1 MAIYQTS
8 KQLTKFGLV
17 GMTAVMVDLF
27 VYYLLSQFID
37 VNISK
42 ALSFAS
48 GTFVTYNLN
57 KFWTWR
63 QTDKNNTRLF
73 LFLILYAMSLLINV
87 GVNSLALQY
96 LPKSEIIIS
105 LRDLGNELNQLFAM
119 KTDKFVAFFIATAV
133 SSVFNFLGQKYWVF
147 KESEEKQEEQNV
159 EKEPDGSK
167 AESSDEIT
175 HKDDAGS
182 HHRSQ
187 LDEDRSRY

>member
-17 GMTAVMVDLF
+17 GITAVMVDLF

-37 VNISK
+37 VNLSK

-63 QTDKNNTRLF
+63 QTDKNTTRLF
-73 LFLILYAMSLLINV
+73 LFLVLYAMSLLINV

-105 LRDLGNELNQLFAM
+105 LRDLGNEVSPLFAM

-147 KESEEKQEEQNV
+147 KESTEKAKEEEEDKPNTMKGQEAPE
-159 EKEPDGSK
+159 
-167 AESSDEIT
+167 EIN
-175 HKDDAGS
+175 HKDDS
-182 HHRSQ
+182 EQRHRSQ
-187 LDEDRSRY
+187 LDEDRNQY

>member
-17 GMTAVMVDLF
+17 GITAVIVDLF

-48 GTFVTYNLN
+48 GTVVTYNLN
-57 KFWTWR
+57 KYWTWR
-63 QTDKNNTRLF
+63 QTDRNTRRLF
-73 LFLILYAMSLLINV
+73 LFLMLYAMSLLINV

-96 LPKSEIIIS
+96 LPKSEIIINLNS
-105 LRDLGNELNQLFAM
+105 ISNEVSQLFAM
-119 KTDKFVAFFIATAV
+119 KTDKFVAFFIATTV

-147 KESEEKQEEQNV
+147 RESDKDEKEEKESDTKVKSEEEK
-159 EKEPDGSK
+159 K
-167 AESSDEIT
+167 EIT
-175 HKDDAGS
+175 DTDDSGS

-187 LDEDRSRY
+187 LDEDRSQY

>member
-17 GMTAVMVDLF
+17 GITAVIVDLF
-27 VYYLLSQFID
+27 IYYLLSQFID
-37 VNISK
+37 VNLSK

-48 GTFVTYNLN
+48 GTVVTYNLN

-63 QTDKNNTRLF
+63 QTDRNTTRLF
-73 LFLILYAMSLLINV
+73 LFLVLYAMSLLINV

-96 LPKSEIIIS
+96 LPKSEIIINLNS
-105 LRDLGNELNQLFAM
+105 ISNEVSQLFAM

-147 KESEEKQEEQNV
+147 KDSDKEEKDEEKKD
-159 EKEPDGSK
+159 ETKKEGT
-167 AESSDEIT
+167 EIT
-175 HKDDAGS
+175 DTDDSVS